1 MSTDLKLSLM
11 TTAAALL
18 MIIAFS
24 FTTILN

>member
-1 MSTDLKLSLM
+1 MSPDLKLALT

-24 FTTILN
+24 FTAILH